1 MFRRNPKTNLSLSMV
16 PVQVLIHP
24 NQCSSMLRSSL
35 PFGNQNMERWWCR
48 KLYLH
53 WSPTINVRGIIEA
66 EKAISNLPKDVVRSS
81 IHDIKERIGQIY
93 FSPSRLRE
101 WEKLKLPMQ
110 IETSPTQKTSD
121 NYALHKPFGI

>member
-1 MFRRNPKTNLSLSMV
+1 
-16 PVQVLIHP
+16 
-24 NQCSSMLRSSL
+24 MLRSSL

-53 WSPTINVRGIIEA
+53 GSPTIKVRGVIEA
-66 EKAISNLPKDVVRSS
+66 EKAISNLPKDAVRSS

-93 FSPSRLRE
+93 FSSSRLRE
-101 WEKLKLPMQ
+101 WEKLKPPMQ